1 MTLNLQAIMHYDK
14 QMKSKHLFIG
24 LMSGTSA
31 DGIDAALVSFED
43 EKHYKIIEK
52 SDTPF
57 DKKLQ
62 QSIIAFNE
70 SGDNELDRMGALD
83 VKLGNAFAD
92 SVKALLKKAG
102 LKNTD
107 ISAIGSHGQTIRHSP
122 NSTDSFTLQI
132 GDPNIIASKTGIKTV
147 ADFRRKDLALG
158 GQGAP
163 LAPAFHQA
171 IFRNT
176 QQNRIILNIG
186 GIANITYL
194 PKDQTQK
201 VVGFDTGPGNVLL
214 DYWIYKQKNHKFD
227 RGGEWAASGS
237 VDITLLT
244 RLLAEPYLALHPPK
258 STGRELFNSDWL
270 EHQLLGFT
278 HLSAEDVQATLTEF
292 TCQSITDA
300 ITMCDAQLKLNDTAS
315 EIYICGGGA
324 KNNHIM
330 KRLQALLPN
339 RKVSTT
345 KELGIAP
352 DLVESV
358 AFAWLAHRTINKL
371 SGNLTS
377 VTGAREQ
384 RVLGAVYCGN

>member
-1 MTLNLQAIMHYDK
+1 MHYDK

-201 VVGFDTGPGNVLL
+201 VVGFDTGPGNSLMNAWAQIHLNKAYDENGTWAKSGTVLIDL
-214 DYWIYKQKNHKFD
+214 LN
-227 RGGEWAASGS
+227 
-237 VDITLLT
+237 TLLND
-244 RLLAEPYLALHPPK
+244 PYFKKASPK
-258 STGRELFNSDWL
+258 STGREYFHLNWL
-270 EHQLLGFT
+270 KK
-278 HLSAEDVQATLTEF
+278 HLTGNEKPADVQQTLLQLTVK
-292 TCQSITDA
+292 SILIGA
-300 ITMCDAQLKLNDTAS
+300 NSLCEAG
-315 EIYICGGGA
+315 EIIVCGGGA
-324 KNNHIM
+324 HNETLM
-330 KRLQALLPN
+330 QTLGALASPFSVLTSD
-339 RKVSTT
+339 KQGVD
-345 KELGIAP
+345 P
-352 DLVESV
+352 DSLE
-358 AFAWLAHRTINKL
+358 AILFAWLAKQTLENKP
-371 SGNLTS
+371 GNLPE
-377 VTGAREQ
+377 VTGASRLAI
-384 RVLGAVYCGN
+384 LGGLYYP

>member
-1 MTLNLQAIMHYDK
+1 MAQLTDAPLY
-14 QMKSKHLFIG
+14 IG
-24 LMSGTSA
+24 LMSGTS
-31 DGIDAALVSFED
+31 IDAVDAVLIQVSD
-43 EKHYKIIEK
+43 HI
-52 SDTPF
+52 
-57 DKKLQ
+57 
-62 QSIIAFNE
+62 SIIDSHSTPIPQTLKDTILGLCANGENEIQRAF
-70 SGDNELDRMGALD
+70 ELDR
-83 VKLGNAFAD
+83 VLGHLFAD
-92 SVKALLKKAG
+92 TTLALCTKA
-102 LKNTD
+102 NIPPHD
-107 ISAIGSHGQTIRHSP
+107 ITAIGSHGQTIRHSP
-122 NSTDSFTLQI
+122 DGSQPFTLQI
-132 GDPNIIASKTGIKTV
+132 ADPNTIAERTGITTV
-147 ADFRRKDLALG
+147 ADFRRRDIAAG

-163 LAPAFHQA
+163 LVPAFHADIFKNTDHSRA
-171 IFRNT
+171 IV
-176 QQNRIILNIG
+176 NIG
-186 GIANITYL
+186 GMANITL
-194 PKDQTQK
+194 ASKTDTPTL
-201 VVGFDTGPGNVLL
+201 GFDTGPGNVLL

-258 STGRELFNSDWL
+258 STGRELFNSNWL